1 MNFLYDGA
9 QLELAEGEDKRIRFN
24 PRVFNDVVKF
34 LHKQG
39 RFTDEML
46 LSPKVMRHIRETYR
60 ILDGAIS
67 ASITQ
72 ETPEELTNALRNNAF
87 IFSGFKAYHTLSELG
102 LQLTDETGTA
112 KPFHK
117 FAEDV
122 KAINAKYNIR
132 YLQAEYDHA
141 VHSSQMAVKW
151 KDFEKDGDD
160 FNLQYRTAGDERV
173 RAEHAQLDGVTLPP
187 SDKFWKQYLPPNGWR
202 CRCQVVQVLKEDYR
216 VSDSDEAVKWGDM
229 CTDDPKLKIFRFNP
243 GMTLNL
249 FPEKHPYNKVPKPVK
264 KIVETM
270 AAEESKEQR
279 IKALRA
285 QLPDNLTD
293 AEKDAIA
300 AHNYELEQAMGIKAG
315 KPMTVEEADKQSAN
329 PAHVPKFLIDPAG
342 PYYDNYAH
350 YRLNPD
356 YVKKRDEPNSINC
369 QTCAPAYALR
379 LMGFDVT
386 AKPNTSGSKLD
397 YLSRGRPFEVWRNP
411 DGTPAQHTSLNSWRA
426 KKGYKNMTPKRYLE
440 FFDETCKEVGVY
452 ELSIGWQSGSGHA
465 TILQR
470 FPDGTLKYIEP
481 QHDNSAGSGYEFKD
495 LDYLAEK
502 GVKSASRIHDSR
514 GIMRID
520 NKLFSLD
527 FIEIFNK

>member
-9 QLELAEGEDKRIRFN
+9 QLELAEGEDKCIRFN

-87 IFSGFKAYHTLSELG
+87 IFSGFKTYHTLSELG

-270 AAEESKEQR
+270 AAEQSAIPVFTAKTIAEAEEQFRALGVKCNLDGFKKKDIGQVKEIFDCVAKHFSEFPDLKEKIKFVGSVKGRVKMLEDALYEKYKMTYPGLTDEERRSWAKKYAKKWAGCDSSTYAYSARGQSEYGLNGLAFNSNYTTEKFNEAASKDTKYKYHPIGCDTVKSIFDHEFGHKIDELLGLRTDPDFLAIFNPAKAQGEQY
-279 IKALRA
+279 IT
-285 QLPDNLTD
+285 DNLS
-293 AEKDAIA
+293 
-300 AHNYELEQAMGIKAG
+300 H
-315 KPMTVEEADKQSAN
+315 
-329 PAHVPKFLIDPAG
+329 
-342 PYYDNYAH
+342 YA
-350 YRLNPD
+350 Y
-356 YVKKRDEPNSINC
+356 
-369 QTCAPAYALR
+369 
-379 LMGFDVT
+379 
-386 AKPNTSGSKLD
+386 
-397 YLSRGRPFEVWRNP
+397 
-411 DGTPAQHTSLNSWRA
+411 
-426 KKGYKNMTPKRYLE
+426 
-440 FFDETCKEVGVY
+440 
-452 ELSIGWQSGSGHA
+452 
-465 TILQR
+465 
-470 FPDGTLKYIEP
+470 
-481 QHDNSAGSGYEFKD
+481 
-495 LDYLAEK
+495 
-502 GVKSASRIHDSR
+502 DSR
-514 GIMRID
+514 LLRKTNYTATAEFIAEAWSEYLNNPEPRELATAVG
-520 NKLFSLD
+520 KL
-527 FIEIFNK
+527 IERKYAERK